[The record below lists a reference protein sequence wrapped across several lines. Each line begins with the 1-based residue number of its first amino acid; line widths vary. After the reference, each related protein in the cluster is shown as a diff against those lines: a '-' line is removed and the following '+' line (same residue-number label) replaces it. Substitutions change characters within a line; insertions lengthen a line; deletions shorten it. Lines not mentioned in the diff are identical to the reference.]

1 MTEKMLF
8 IGDIHGLWENYA
20 RILEV
25 YRPEHSV
32 QVGDFGIGFH
42 REDPAR
48 LEQVRY
54 AMDNFGPDN
63 RYIRGNHDNPAACRA
78 DPRCIPDATFDAER
92 GIFYMG
98 GALSIDNAFRTPGLS
113 WWEDEELS
121 MDELYAAMDVYE
133 AAKPRIV
140 VTHECPESVVPYMF
154 NWYKTEW
161 PSRTRQALDSMLA
174 LHRPELWVFGH
185 WHGSR
190 DDVRDGTR
198 FICLN
203 ELEAVLVDI

>member
-1 MTEKMLF
+1 MLL

-25 YRPEHSV
+25 YRPQHSV

-42 REDPAR
+42 REDPVR

-54 AMDNFGPDN
+54 AMDNFGTNN
-63 RYIRGNHDNPAACRA
+63 RYIRGNHDNPAACLA
-78 DPRCIPDATFDAER
+78 DPRWIPDASFDEVH
-92 GIFYMG
+92 GIFYLG
-98 GALSIDNAFRTPGLS
+98 GAFSIDQAFRTPGLS

-121 MDELYAAMDVYE
+121 MDALYAAMDVYE
-133 AAKPRIV
+133 AARPRIV
-140 VTHECPESVVPYMF
+140 ITHECPESIVPHMF

-161 PSRTRQALDSMLA
+161 PSRTRQALDAMLA
-174 LHRPELWVFGH
+174 MHQPELWVHGH

-190 DDVRDGTR
+190 DQVHGTTR
-198 FICLN
+198 FICLD
-203 ELEAVLVDI
+203 ELEHVMVDI